1 MQKSLGADLSKRSH
15 LESLAIRKP
24 QKLGHYLQEYYNKV
38 NRGEFACQRRSLDV
52 DKKVIRSSL
61 MEQGSSHS
69 KSSLLRLRATQ
80 AVESVSTLNLT
91 PDEMSPN
98 SSNMSMEEIKD
109 KTIR

>member
-1 MQKSLGADLSKRSH
+1 MQKSLRADLSKRSH

-38 NRGEFACQRRSLDV
+38 NQGEFACQRRSLDV

-61 MEQGSSHS
+61 MERGSSHS

-98 SSNMSMEEIKD
+98 SSKMSMEEIKD